1 MIQRA
6 SDTLRQHN
14 TPGRRAY
21 DGWTVWKCPGGA
33 RGTLAD
39 DTGIAGGRRG
49 VLCFVVLAA
58 ATMAWISRGS
68 GHYGALALA
77 GSDSVGTGI
86 RSCSALQLGL
96 RMDGPRHACAGGAAE
111 AVGRRRFR
119 QRRAQPHV
127 GRLG

>member
-14 TPGRRAY
+14 MPGRRAY

-49 VLCFVVLAA
+49 VLFFVVLAA

-68 GHYGALALA
+68 GPYGALGLA
-77 GSDSVGTGI
+77 GTDFVRNGVS
-86 RSCSALQLGL
+86 SCSALQLGV
-96 RMDGPRHACAGGAAE
+96 RMDGTG
-111 AVGRRRFR
+111 
-119 QRRAQPHV
+119 
-127 GRLG
+127 